1 MKQYIV
7 DAFTDCVFSGNPAAV
22 CVLDD
27 WLDAEQMQNIAIEN
41 NLSET
46 AFTVK
51 EKDGYQLRWFTP
63 GGEIDFC
70 GHATLATAYI
80 LFHCYQILSTV
91 IHFHTQIGTLT
102 VQKKGDLYEMDFPA
116 YQCHPIP
123 VTDAMEQAIGI
134 RPTEAYLDRDLLLVL
149 ENADTVK
156 NLQPNQTLLK
166 ELDGLCV
173 IVTAKGK
180 QYDCVSRVF
189 APKLGIPE
197 DPVTGSSHCMIVPYW
212 CKKLDKRE
220 IVAYQASRRS
230 GVLYA
235 KQENDR
241 ILIAGKAV
249 LFAISDILLE
259 HTHKLSLEREHDTR
273 NYKK

>member
-7 DAFTDCVFSGNPAAV
+7 DAFTDRVFSGNPAAV
-22 CVLDD
+22 CVLDH
-27 WLDAEQMQNIAIEN
+27 WLHTEQMQNIAMEN

-51 EKDGYQLRWFTP
+51 EKDGYRLRWFTP

-70 GHATLATAYI
+70 GHATLATAYV
-80 LFHCYQILSTV
+80 LFYFYQKEAAA
-91 IHFHTQIGTLT
+91 IHFYTQVGTLT

-116 YQCHPIP
+116 YQCHPIS
-123 VTDAMEQAIGI
+123 VTDTMEKAIGT
-134 RPTEAYLDRDLLLVL
+134 RPMEAYLDRDLLLVL
-149 ENADTVK
+149 EDTDTIK
-156 NLQPNQTLLK
+156 NLQPDQMLLK
-166 ELDGLCV
+166 ELDGLGV
-173 IVTAKGK
+173 IVTAKGE

-189 APKLGIPE
+189 APKLGVPE

-212 CKKLDKRE
+212 SRKLGKQE
-220 IVAYQASRRS
+220 IVAYQASGRS

-249 LFAISDILLE
+249 LFTVSDILLE
-259 HTHKLSLEREHDTR
+259 NTNKF
-273 NYKK
+273 